1 MAHGEWTRRDFFR
14 RSAIAGAV
22 AIGGPTL
29 LSACQSTGG
38 GGTDA
43 LQAAKTSKTIKIGI
57 ANEAPY
63 GFADAS
69 GNTTGEAPE
78 VARAVFK
85 ALAIDSVQASV
96 VPFDQLIPALNA
108 RQFDVV
114 AAGMNIT
121 KPRCAAAAF
130 SIPDYSALTALLVPK
145 GNPQGIVKLEDI
157 AAKKVKVAVLSA
169 AVEKGY
175 LSSAGVADDQ
185 IQTLD
190 TQDNMLRSVTDGRV
204 YCAALTDI
212 SLKWLAQKNP
222 TAAVEVTPGFDPVV
236 NGKPVISA
244 GGFVFRKDDN
254 PLRDAFNAE
263 LKKLHDSG
271 DWVRIVTPF
280 GFGPSNLP
288 KPGMTTETLCAAA

>member
-1 MAHGEWTRRDFFR
+1 VTL
-14 RSAIAGAV
+14 
-22 AIGGPTL
+22 GGTTL
-29 LSACQSTGG
+29 LSACQSTGS

-43 LQAAKTSKTIKIGI
+43 LQAAKDAKTIKIGI

-63 GFADAS
+63 GFADES
-69 GNTTGEAPE
+69 GKTTGEAPE

-85 ALAIDSVQASV
+85 VLGIDNVQASV
-96 VPFDQLIPALNA
+96 VPFDQLIPALSA

-121 KPRCAAAAF
+121 KQRCGAAAF

-145 GNPQGIVKLEDI
+145 GNPQGIFKLEDV
-157 AAKKVKVAVLSA
+157 AAKKVQVAVLSA

-175 LSSAGVADDQ
+175 LTGAGVAEDH

-190 TQDNMLRSVTDGRV
+190 NQDNMLRSVTDGRV

-212 SLKWLAQKNP
+212 SLKWLVKKNP
-222 TAAVEVTPGFDPVV
+222 GAAVEVTPGFDPVA
-236 NGKPVISA
+236 NGSPVVSA

-254 PLRDAFNAE
+254 SLRQAFNTE
-263 LKKLHDSG
+263 LQKLHDNG
-271 DWVRIVTPF
+271 EWVKIVTPF
-280 GFGPSNLP
+280 GFAQSNLP
-288 KPGMTTETLCAAA
+288 KPGVTTEKLCAA

>member
-1 MAHGEWTRRDFFR
+1 VAHGEWTRRDFFR

-22 AIGGPTL
+22 TFGGATL
-29 LSACQSTGG
+29 LSACQSTGS
-38 GGTDA
+38 GGTDT
-43 LQAAKTSKTIKIGI
+43 LQAAKTAKTIKIGI

-63 GFADAS
+63 GFADES

-85 ALAIDSVQASV
+85 ALAIDNVQASV

-121 KPRCAAAAF
+121 KQRCGAAGF

-145 GNPQGIVKLEDI
+145 GNPQAVRTLEDV

-175 LSSAGVADDQ
+175 LTEAGVSEDQ

-190 TQDNMLRSVTDGRV
+190 SQDNMLRSVTDGRV

-222 TAAVEVTPGFDPVV
+222 GAPVEVTPGFVPLANGSPVV
-236 NGKPVISA
+236 SA

-254 PLRDAFNAE
+254 ALRDAFNTE

-271 DWVRIVTPF
+271 EWVRIVTPF
-280 GFGPSNLP
+280 GFGASNLP
-288 KPGMTTETLCAAA
+288 KPDVTTDKLCAA

>member
-22 AIGGPTL
+22 TLGGSAL
-29 LSACQSTGG
+29 LSACQSTGSG
-38 GGTDA
+38 GGDA
-43 LQAAKTSKTIKIGI
+43 LQAAKDAKTIKIGI

-69 GNTTGEAPE
+69 GTTTGEAPE
-78 VARAVFK
+78 VARAVFR
-85 ALAIDSVQASV
+85 ALGIDNVQASV
-96 VPFDQLIPALNA
+96 VPFDQLIPALSA

-121 KPRCAAAAF
+121 KQRCGAAAF

-145 GNPQGIVKLEDI
+145 GNPQGIFKLEDV
-157 AAKKVKVAVLSA
+157 AAKKVQVAVLSA

-175 LSSAGVADDQ
+175 LAGAGVAEDQ

-190 TQDNMLRSVTDGRV
+190 SQDNMLRSVTDGRV

-222 TAAVEVTPGFDPVV
+222 DAAVEVTPGFDPVA
-236 NGKPVISA
+236 NGSPVLSA

-254 PLRDAFNAE
+254 SLRQAFDTE
-263 LKKLHDSG
+263 LKKLHDNG
-271 DWVRIVTPF
+271 EWVKLATPF
-280 GFGPSNLP
+280 GFGQGNLP
-288 KPGMTTETLCAAA
+288 KPDVTTEKLCAA